1 MAPKPLVCIRTAR
14 REDIPQIEA
23 CNLKT
28 LPENY
33 PNAFYHNHL
42 LQWPYLA
49 LVAERRPSPSEEKE
63 QHGGVGAQGEKRI
76 VGYVLGRVAPGPGG
90 YGAGAGGAEGSLEE
104 GSRLPGF
111 ESEQAAG
118 QEQRRPP
125 QQQGQGPKTGHVSSL
140 AVLDDYRRQGIAR
153 ELMDILHVQM
163 QFRYGVDCS
172 TLHVRCSNRG
182 AQRLYVDTLGYTIV
196 ETVPRYYQDGADA
209 YYMRLGFTQAAAT
222 LESSSSSQRSGGAG
236 IRVKEKEGALL
247 TQDAQGYFNLY
258 PQGQGQGQQQGAAQQ
273 RAGGAAAAAATATV
287 GASAAAAAASAGAAA
302 TA

>member
-1 MAPKPLVCIRTAR
+1 MAPKPQVCIRTAR

-49 LVAERRPSPSEEKE
+49 LVAERRPASSEGNNEKE
-63 QHGGVGAQGEKRI
+63 PAAGNGQGDKRI
-76 VGYVLGRVAPGPGG
+76 VGYVLGRVAGPGG
-90 YGAGAGGAEGSLEE
+90 GYGMEAVVEGEQD
-104 GSRLPGF
+104 RLPGF
-111 ESEQAAG
+111 EAEQ
-118 QEQRRPP
+118 PP
-125 QQQGQGPKTGHVSSL
+125 PPPGPKTGHVSSL

-182 AQRLYVDTLGYTIV
+182 AQKLYVDTLGYEIV

-209 YYMRLGFTQAAAT
+209 YYMRLDFTRP
-222 LESSSSSQRSGGAG
+222 SQSLDGVAGRIPVGG
-236 IRVKEKEGALL
+236 IRLQEKTSALL
-247 TQDAQGYFNLY
+247 TQDSQGYFQLY
-258 PQGQGQGQQQGAAQQ
+258 PQGGAG
-273 RAGGAAAAAATATV
+273 GGAAS
-287 GASAAAAAASAGAAA
+287 ASAGTAAAASAGAAA
-302 TA
+302 ASSRPTA

>member
-49 LVAERRPSPSEEKE
+49 LVAERRPEGEGQQGQQSQQP
-63 QHGGVGAQGEKRI
+63 QQGAGSEKRCI
-76 VGYVLGRVAPGPGG
+76 VGYVLGRVAGPGG
-90 YGAGAGGAEGSLEE
+90 YGEE
-104 GSRLPGF
+104 GQQDRLPGF
-111 ESEQAAG
+111 EAVEAEASQQPQHAG
-118 QEQRRPP
+118 
-125 QQQGQGPKTGHVSSL
+125 GPKTGHVSSL
-140 AVLDDYRRQGIAR
+140 AVLDEYRRQGVAK

-163 QFRYGVDCS
+163 QFRYGVGCS

-182 AQRLYVDTLGYTIV
+182 AQRLYVDTLGYKIV
-196 ETVPRYYQDGADA
+196 QTVPRYYQDGADA
-209 YYMRLGFTQAAAT
+209 YYMRLDFTPSVALP
-222 LESSSSSQRSGGAG
+222 LEGSSSSIPAGGM
-236 IRVKEKEGALL
+236 RLKEKEGALL
-247 TQDAQGYFNLY
+247 TQDSAGYLQLY
-258 PQGQGQGQQQGAAQQ
+258 P
-273 RAGGAAAAAATATV
+273 RATGGSSSPANGAAAAAAA
-287 GASAAAAAASAGAAA
+287 GMGGGAASARP